1 MDWVLL
7 DLQTPPMPLLV
18 WEKILLMRTRVSRK
32 TNFKMSSSSITD
44 S

>member
-7 DLQTPPMPLLV
+7 DLQTPPIPLLV
-18 WEKILLMRTRVSRK
+18 SGKTLLMRTRVSRN